1 MTLVNEPDLQRF
13 VFNHVDWAFYED
25 VSRRLE
31 GRHVFVTYYKGKLE
45 VVTTSLLH
53 ERVAALLYRLL
64 CVLSEETATPT
75 VTAGRA
81 TLRDLLLDEG
91 VEADT
96 SFYFHANAE
105 RMKDKQEIDL
115 KVDPPP
121 DLAVEVEIT
130 RRLGER
136 RLIYRDLG
144 VPEVWRYADGTI
156 TVLVRRGEDYVS
168 VKQSPTFPFVTLG
181 EIAGWIRAGIGQ
193 DETTWTAGVRKRV
206 RDALPPKSG
215 DRPKKSPGSRR
226 R

>member
-1 MTLVNEPDLQRF
+1 MTLLNEPELQRF
-13 VFNHVDWAFYED
+13 IFNHVDWAFYED

-64 CVLSEETATPT
+64 CVLSEETGTPT

-81 TLRDLLLDEG
+81 TLRDLVLDEG

-96 SFYFHANAE
+96 SFYFHANAK
-105 RMKDKQEIDL
+105 RMKEKQEIDL

-144 VPEVWRYADGTI
+144 VPELWRYADGTV
-156 TVLVRRGEDYVS
+156 TVLVRQGDDYVS
-168 VKQSPTFPFVTLG
+168 TKQSPTFAFLSVG
-181 EIAGWIRAGIGQ
+181 AIASWIRAGLGQ

-206 RDALPPKSG
+206 RDAITTKARG
-215 DRPKKSPGSRR
+215 GRKKAPRKRR
-226 R
+226 T

>member
-1 MTLVNEPDLQRF
+1 MTLLNEPDLQRF

-64 CVLSEETATPT
+64 CVVSEETGTPT

-96 SFYFHANAE
+96 SFYFHANAK
-105 RMKDKQEIDL
+105 RMEGKQEIDL

-136 RLIYRDLG
+136 RMIYRDLG
-144 VPEVWRYADGTI
+144 VPELWRYSDGTM
-156 TVLVRRGEDYVS
+156 TVLVRRGDDYVS
-168 VKQSPTFPFVTLG
+168 IKQSPTFPFLSLAD
-181 EIAGWIRAGIGQ
+181 IANWIRAGIRQ
-193 DETTWTAGVRKRV
+193 DETTWSVGVRKRV
-206 RDALPPKSG
+206 RDAIAAKEG
-215 DRPKKSPGSRR
+215 PGKRAPRKRR